1 MTFYIGLHLSV
12 TSESPPSRSGFR
24 QVAHAGQKPDR
35 EGGHTH
41 SHIATFRNPQ
51 SLIHNRP
58 TSSLPLAVLSC
69 VLAVLCMSMSPLTKA
84 RGKVRLRVMTYN
96 VHVGTGMDKKL
107 DLTRIAEVIKRERP
121 DLVALQE
128 IDRGVERTGRVDQIK
143 ELARLTKMDYAFAH
157 NLNYQGGQYGV
168 AVLSRLP
175 ILSIDHRR
183 YAHLRE
189 AERRGFLRV
198 EVELK
203 GQRINFVTTHLDYQH
218 ADNRLY
224 EAGQLLAAFPAQ
236 KEAPLIIAGDFND
249 EPSGTTY
256 QLMLKHFADV
266 WMASEPAGDGLT
278 YPADKPRKRID
289 YLFLGGCIS
298 VKSARVVQTL
308 ASDHLP
314 LVAEV
319 EIERH

>member
-1 MTFYIGLHLSV
+1 MT
-12 TSESPPSRSGFR
+12 
-24 QVAHAGQKPDR
+24 
-35 EGGHTH
+35 
-41 SHIATFRNPQ
+41 
-51 SLIHNRP
+51 
-58 TSSLPLAVLSC
+58 LPR
-69 VLAVLCMSMSPLTKA
+69 TKA

-96 VHVGTGMDKKL
+96 VHVGLGMDKKL
-107 DLTRIAEVIKRERP
+107 DLARIAEVIRRERP

-128 IDRGVERTGRVDQIK
+128 VDRGVERTGRVDQIR
-143 ELARLTKMDYAFAH
+143 ELARLTKMEFAFAH
-157 NLNYQGGQYGV
+157 NLNFQGGQYGV

-224 EAGQLLAAFPAQ
+224 EAGQLLAALRARQ
-236 KEAPLIIAGDFND
+236 EAPLIVAGDFND

-256 QLMLKHFADV
+256 QLMLKHFNDV
-266 WMASEPAGDGLT
+266 WPAGGGAAEGGLT

-289 YLFLGGCIS
+289 YIFHGGSGIL

-314 LVAEV
+314 LVAEL
-319 EIERH
+319 EIERP